1 MLQHIR
7 STQDTPEFYKRYA
20 KRSGIEGTLSQ
31 GTRAFDLRQSRYIGL
46 AKTRLQMVATATAIN
61 LYRLFDWWTEVPR
74 AVTRVSSF
82 ARLAPDPKLI
92 ASTWRVT

>member
-1 MLQHIR
+1 MLQRIR
-7 STQDTPEFYKRYA
+7 STQGTPEFYQRYT
-20 KRSGIEGTLSQ
+20 KRSGIE

-46 AKTRLQMVATATAIN
+46 AKTRLQMIATATAIN

-74 AVTRVSSF
+74 AITRVSSF